1 MSIKKQNYYH
11 QPKRIAAMYPNK
23 KHKRFLE
30 GAYTLYRGGEYGDMK
45 SSERYKTVEEMFL
58 LEPFIFQRIKKDFEP
73 ALAALID
80 MLVIDKRINSDID
93 YSSIALEDIEN
104 RILSHIDSIE
114 HMNAFDRHLHRYLQ
128 RQDLLSD
135 YFTEDGQA
143 RLCLFPRLEVGTD
156 VSFKEF
162 SEASGSF
169 RTHDSLMM
177 FYKFDLDTFFA
188 NPQEEQDGP
197 VFKESREQF
206 LQANS
211 RALRN
216 VFENYSQKVTSLSQ
230 YHQEF
235 PYLTSLMGR
244 ENISDRIVETYQ
256 LTAFETGQIDAF
268 IETLKKLNIYNA
280 ASLCHTSGLM
290 ALYEFFKKHKSVVE
304 SRLEKEGLLDQDTD
318 ALYFVRF
325 SGMAE
330 NHIKVG
336 VGNYNNIWT
345 RMKILRNECSKQKFF
360 DTEEERQAFIEEN
373 LRIEHLDVIYLPQ
386 AHRYEK
392 SFKDTF
398 ARADISYLT
407 PSSHGATE
415 FICLDVFKDD
425 ETNESERSAEAVF
438 QEMLATVKKISKTSG
453 TPKPALVQDP
463 LGIIPHHCAYAKKI
477 RPMPHVELPAFLRG
491 AMVDDGR
498 QMDLFEG

>member
-1 MSIKKQNYYH
+1 MSIKKQNYFH
-11 QPKRIAAMYPNK
+11 QPKRISAMYSQK
-23 KHKRFLE
+23 SHKRFLE
-30 GAYTLYRGGEYGDMK
+30 EVYTLYRGGEYGDMK
-45 SSERYKTVEEMFL
+45 SSERYETVEEMFL
-58 LEPFIFQRIKKDFEP
+58 LDPFIFQRLKKDFEP

-80 MLVIDKRINSDID
+80 MLVVDKRINSDMNYASFTVD
-93 YSSIALEDIEN
+93 CIEN
-104 RILSHIDSIE
+104 RILSRIDSIE
-114 HMNAFDRHLHRYLQ
+114 HLQAFDRQLHRYLH

-135 YFTEDGQA
+135 YFSESGEA
-143 RLCLFPRLEVGTD
+143 KLCLFPRLEVGKD

-162 SEASGSF
+162 SEASRSF

-177 FYKFDLDTFFA
+177 FYKFDLETFFA
-188 NPQEEQDGP
+188 EPQEEEAP

-235 PYLTSLMGR
+235 PYLTSLMAR
-244 ENISDRIVETYQ
+244 ENISDRIVEAYQ
-256 LTAFETGQIDAF
+256 LTAFEKGQIDAF
-268 IETLKKLNIYNA
+268 IDTLKQLNIYNA
-280 ASLCHTSGLM
+280 AALCHTSGLM
-290 ALYEFFKKHKSVVE
+290 ALYEFFKKHKAVVE
-304 SRLEKEGLLDQDTD
+304 SRLAAEGLLDQDTD

-325 SGMAE
+325 SGMLE
-330 NHIKVG
+330 NHMKVG

-360 DTEEERQAFIEEN
+360 DCEAERQAFIEEN
-373 LRIEHLDVIYLPQ
+373 LRIEHLEVIYLPD

-407 PSSHGATE
+407 PSSHAATE
-415 FICLDVFKDD
+415 FICLDVFRDD
-425 ETNESERSAEAVF
+425 EMNESKRSAEAVF

-453 TPKPALVQDP
+453 KPKPALVQDP
-463 LGIIPHHCAYAKKI
+463 LGIIPHHCAYARKI
-477 RPMPHVELPAFLRG
+477 RPIPSVELPAFLKG
-491 AMVDDGR
+491 SGTDDER
-498 QMDLFEG
+498 QLDLFET